1 MSRFL
6 NAFRFLTILPLGNG
20 KSEIAPEEMGR
31 ALVFFPFVGAVLGG
45 ILWVVNWGIH
55 TVFPPGVRAAILVGL
70 LIAMTGGLHWDG
82 VADTFDGLAGA
93 RGERERMLSIMK
105 DSRIGA
111 IGVLSLCFL
120 VVFKVIL
127 LAELPPRLWGG
138 ILILMPTAGRLIQV
152 ELAGWGRYA
161 RDKAGTGSAFV
172 ENATPRD
179 FWVACAGVGVI
190 SLLVMGWTGLGVAAL
205 SLLYGIGVRAF
216 FTKKLGGITGDILG
230 MASETGEIMFLF
242 AIYVFL

>member
-6 NAFRFLTILPLGNG
+6 NAFRFLTILPLGDG
-20 KSEIAPEEMGR
+20 SEEITPEEMGR
-31 ALVFFPFVGAVLGG
+31 VLVFFPFVGAVLGG
-45 ILWVVNWGIH
+45 ILWGVNWGIH
-55 TVFPPGVRAAILVGL
+55 TVFPPGVRAVILVGL

-93 RGERERMLSIMK
+93 RGQQERMLAIMK

-120 VVFKVIL
+120 VVSKVVL
-127 LAELPPRLWGG
+127 LADLPPRLWGG
-138 ILILMPTAGRLIQV
+138 TLILMPMTGRLIQV
-152 ELAGWGRYA
+152 ELAAWGRYA
-161 RDKAGTGSAFV
+161 RHEAGTGSAFV

-179 FWVACAGVGVI
+179 FWISCVGVGVI
-190 SLLVMGWTGLGVAAL
+190 SLLVMGWTGLGVVAL

-216 FTKKLGGITGDILG
+216 FTRKLGGITGDILG
-230 MASETGEIMFLF
+230 MASETGEILNLI
-242 AIYVFL
+242 AAYLLI